1 MGDPHAD
8 YRKGSLKFVL
18 HGRRLHGGWAL
29 VRMRPRGDDPRD
41 QGKNKGKDNWLLI
54 KEHDKTRAARARAAV
69 PARTRA
75 R

>member
-1 MGDPHAD
+1 VGDPHAD

-18 HGRRLHGGWAL
+18 HGRRLRGGWAL

-41 QGKNKGKDNWLLI
+41 RGKENWLLI
-54 KEHDKTRAARARAAV
+54 KERDTARAATA
-69 PARTRA
+69 ARTRA